1 MFPTLVQSLFAGHC
15 NVVSH
20 YKHGACSLCFIGLT
34 GQVHWLNNALQIQVG
49 LQPDLTCVPEVIQAE
64 YWVSG
69 SRDAEDL
76 SQDPCIQMA
85 QDKLTSMQPNT
96 AS

>member
-1 MFPTLVQSLFAGHC
+1 M
-15 NVVSH
+15 
-20 YKHGACSLCFIGLT
+20 
-34 GQVHWLNNALQIQVG
+34 QVG
-49 LQPDLTCVPEVIQAE
+49 LQPDLTCVPEVTEAE

-85 QDKLTSMQPNT
+85 QDKLTSMLLKV
-96 AS
+96 ASQ